1 MKKIHD
7 ILLLPAN
14 ALRWMSMS
22 LATTRTVLLGL
33 GACSILF
40 ASFYALGEASPL
52 QQTAPSLGAASS
64 FAVLGASTV
73 TNTGSSTINA
83 DVGVSPGSAVTGF
96 PPGTVVNG
104 TIHSADALAA
114 QAQADSTT
122 AYNALA
128 GQTCTQTL
136 TGTDLG
142 TLAPLVAGV
151 YCFTGPAQLTGTLIL
166 DAQGNNN
173 AVFIFKIG
181 STLTTASNS
190 VVRMINPGSPCN
202 VFWQVGSSAT
212 LGTTTTFLGT
222 IIALTSVTLT
232 TSATVNGRAIA
243 RNGAV
248 TLDTNTVGSSGC
260 TVGLATAVP
269 AALTSTA
276 LAAAT
281 ATAVPSSG
289 GGGSQPRRSTAT
301 PTPTTVPTLAPA
313 TATAVVAATLTA
325 TAVAPAT
332 ATATVALAAPAP
344 AAPAATPVTLIS
356 NAQAGNAQAGN
367 AQAGNAQAG
376 NAPAVNAEA
385 PTGETPNAN
394 TSIAATPIPLSA
406 GPAPAQIP
414 TTLPRTGGGPLP
426 LGLLA
431 ILLGVL
437 AVTLGLSIRLSR
449 K

>member
-1 MKKIHD
+1 M
-7 ILLLPAN
+7 LSG
-14 ALRWMSMS
+14 RMSMS

-83 DVGVSPGSAVTGF
+83 DLGVSPGSAVTGF

-104 TIHSADALAA
+104 TIHRADAVAA

-128 GQTCTQTL
+128 GQTCTRTL

-151 YCFTGPAQLTGTLIL
+151 YCFADAAQLTGALTL
-166 DAQGNNN
+166 DAQGSNS

-313 TATAVVAATLTA
+313 TATALVAATLTA

-332 ATATVALAAPAP
+332 ATATVAPAAPAP
-344 AAPAATPVTLIS
+344 AAAATPVTQIS
-356 NAQAGNAQAGN
+356 
-367 AQAGNAQAG
+367 NAQAG
-376 NAPAVNAEA
+376 NAPAVNAAA

-431 ILLGVL
+431 ILLGAL
-437 AVTLGLSIRLSR
+437 AVTLGLSIRFSR

>member
-7 ILLLPAN
+7 ISLLPAN

-83 DVGVSPGSAVTGF
+83 DLGVSPGSAVTGF

-104 TIHSADALAA
+104 TIHTADAVAA

-128 GQTCTQTL
+128 GQTCTRTL

-151 YCFTGPAQLTGTLIL
+151 YCFADAAQLTGALTL
-166 DAQGNNN
+166 DAQGSNS

-181 STLTTASNS
+181 STLTTASNA

-232 TSATVNGRAIA
+232 TNATVNGRAIA

-281 ATAVPSSG
+281 ATAVPSG

-332 ATATVALAAPAP
+332 ATATVAP
-344 AAPAATPVTLIS
+344 AAPAAVAAATPVTQIS
-356 NAQAGNAQAGN
+356 NT
-367 AQAGNAQAG
+367 QAG
-376 NAPAVNAEA
+376 NAPAINAAA
-385 PTGETPNAN
+385 PTGATTGETPNAN
-394 TSIAATPIPLSA
+394 TSVAATPIPLSA

-431 ILLGVL
+431 ILLGAL

>member
-1 MKKIHD
+1 
-7 ILLLPAN
+7 
-14 ALRWMSMS
+14 MS

-83 DVGVSPGSAVTGF
+83 DLGVSPGSAVTGF

-104 TIHSADALAA
+104 TIHRADAVAA

-128 GQTCTQTL
+128 GQTCTRTL

-151 YCFTGPAQLTGTLIL
+151 YCFADAAQLTGALTL
-166 DAQGNNN
+166 DAQGSNS

-181 STLTTASNS
+181 STLTTASNA

-232 TSATVNGRAIA
+232 TNATVNGRAIA

-281 ATAVPSSG
+281 ATAVPSG

-332 ATATVALAAPAP
+332 ATATVAP
-344 AAPAATPVTLIS
+344 AAPAAVAAATPVTQI
-356 NAQAGNAQAGN
+356 A
-367 AQAGNAQAG
+367 NAQAG
-376 NAPAVNAEA
+376 NAPAINAAA
-385 PTGETPNAN
+385 PTGATTGETPNAN
-394 TSIAATPIPLSA
+394 TSVAATPIPLSA

-431 ILLGVL
+431 ILLGAL
-437 AVTLGLSIRLSR
+437 AVTLGLSVRLSR